1 MADAGRRF
9 LDVKSERLKGFV
21 LRAGEFGVS
30 TMVLFC
36 LLEHSELSSSEQKYR
51 HSLECDGLEG
61 KVLFRTGFSLI
72 GDDRAVN
79 VDAHLIFE
87 SVFCEVI

>member
-1 MADAGRRF
+1 MADAGRLF
-9 LDVKSERLKGFV
+9 LDVKNERLKGFV
-21 LRAGEFGVS
+21 LRTGKFGVS

-36 LLEHSELSSSEQKYR
+36 LLKHSELSSSEQKYR
-51 HSLECDGLEG
+51 HSLECDGFEA
-61 KVLFRTGFSLI
+61 KVLLRTGFSFI
-72 GDDRAVN
+72 VDDRAVN